1 MENIW
6 ILAQGV
12 EEPTG
17 ITAESVTGQE
27 TSTTV
32 DADPNVAVATRPQRN
47 PYTSLILLGVMFLV
61 MYMFLFRGPQKQKQQ
76 RKKLIQSL
84 KKNDRV
90 LTAGGIIGT
99 IVDIKD
105 EEVVLKVDE
114 ANNTKVRVLPG
125 AISKNMSEEKS

>member
-6 ILAQGV
+6 ILAQVGDEPGGV
-12 EEPTG
+12 MAEP
-17 ITAESVTGQE
+17 VTEQE

-32 DADPNVAVATRPQRN
+32 DADPNVAVAARPQRS

-76 RKKLIQSL
+76 RRKLIQSL

-105 EEVVLKVDE
+105 EEIVLKVDE
-114 ANNTKVRVLPG
+114 SNNTKVRILSG

>member
-6 ILAQGV
+6 ILAQGI

-17 ITAESVTGQE
+17 ITAESVTEQE

-32 DADPNVAVATRPQRN
+32 ATDPNAVTNTRSPQSRF
-47 PYTSLILLGVMFLV
+47 PSLILLGVMFLI
-61 MYMFLFRGPQKQKQQ
+61 MYLFLFRGPQKQKQQ

>member
-17 ITAESVTGQE
+17 ITAESVTEQE

-32 DADPNVAVATRPQRN
+32 ATDPNAVPATRSPQPRF
-47 PYTSLILLGVMFLV
+47 PSLILLGVMFLI
-61 MYMFLFRGPQKQKQQ
+61 MYLFLFRGPQKQKQQ
-76 RKKLIQSL
+76 RRKLIQSL

-114 ANNTKVRVLPG
+114 ANNTKVRILPG
-125 AISKNMSEEKS
+125 AISKNMSEETS

>member
-1 MENIW
+1 
-6 ILAQGV
+6 
-12 EEPTG
+12 
-17 ITAESVTGQE
+17 
-27 TSTTV
+27 
-32 DADPNVAVATRPQRN
+32 
-47 PYTSLILLGVMFLV
+47 
-61 MYMFLFRGPQKQKQQ
+61 GPQKQKQQ
-76 RKKLIQSL
+76 RRKLIQSL

-125 AISKNMSEEKS
+125 AISKNMSEETS